1 MVLDSGLKGDL
12 DRFFRVYL
20 NNVDEI
26 LHGVRLSEPV
36 RRELA
41 DEFEAFRASIINRIE
56 EYERAVL

>member
-1 MVLDSGLKGDL
+1 M
-12 DRFFRVYL
+12 
-20 NNVDEI
+20 DEI
-26 LHGVRLSEPV
+26 LHGVRLSEPI